1 MAQGDLAIPK
11 RSVRVPEF
19 PRGVSCM
26 IGSAIY
32 GGGATDTDVR
42 GVARAAFVAEKGSL
56 GRSRVSRGRPLLRG
70 VYCAPMP
77 TLSTSQEPLAFR
89 LRPTTLED
97 FAGQRH
103 ILGEGTALLK
113 AIQTDQLRSLILSG
127 PPGTGKTT
135 LAHVIAHRTKARFVQ
150 INAVLSG
157 VKELKQVCAE
167 AEERR
172 RGMLGEK
179 TVLFIDEIH
188 RFNKAQQDALL
199 PYVESGT
206 VVLIGATTE
215 NPYFEVNSAVVSRS
229 HVALLQPLGVPDLVG
244 ILKRAIADPKGYGG
258 KVTVSDDALER
269 IATIANGDAR
279 IALNALE
286 LAILSTGEKVSLE
299 DAQKLFQRNVRRYDQ
314 RGEDHY
320 NVVSAFIKT
329 LRGSDPDAA
338 LLWMF
343 AMLDGGEEP
352 RFIWRRML
360 IFASEDVGNADPRA
374 LQLVVSAWQAFEM
387 VGLPEGEYFLSH
399 ACVYLA
405 QAPKSNAVTVAM
417 GKAKHAVAQAPQL
430 EVPNHLRNAP
440 VKGMKEQGYGDG
452 YEYPHNHPGA
462 VVEANYFPVGM
473 KPAEF
478 YEPTDRGFEAEISER
493 MARVMAVVRGNPD
506 V

>member
-1 MAQGDLAIPK
+1 
-11 RSVRVPEF
+11 
-19 PRGVSCM
+19 
-26 IGSAIY
+26 
-32 GGGATDTDVR
+32 
-42 GVARAAFVAEKGSL
+42 
-56 GRSRVSRGRPLLRG
+56 
-70 VYCAPMP
+70 MP

-89 LRPTTLED
+89 LRPTTLEQ

-103 ILGEGTALLK
+103 ILGEGAAIRTA
-113 AIQTDQLRSLILSG
+113 IERDELRSLILSG

-135 LAHVIAHRTKARFVQ
+135 LAHIIAHRTKAKFVQ

-157 VKELKQVCAE
+157 VKELKQVCQE

-172 RGMLGEK
+172 QGMLGEK

-199 PYVESGT
+199 PYVENGT
-206 VVLIGATTE
+206 VILIGATTE
-215 NPYFEVNSAVVSRS
+215 NPYFEVNSALVSRS
-229 HVALLQPLGVPDLVG
+229 HVALLQPLSVYDLVG
-244 ILKRAIADPKGYGG
+244 ILKRAVAEPKGYGG
-258 KVTVSDDALER
+258 KVTISDEALER

-286 LAILSTGEKVSLE
+286 LAILSTGANVSLE
-299 DAQKLFQRNVRRYDQ
+299 DAQKLFQRTARRYDQ

-320 NVVSAFIKT
+320 NVISAFIKT

-343 AMLDGGEEP
+343 AMIDGGEEA
-352 RFIWRRML
+352 RFLFRRML

-374 LQLVVSAWQAFEM
+374 LQVVVSAWQAFEM
-387 VGLPEGEYFLSH
+387 VGYPEGEYFLAH

-405 QAPKSNAVTVAM
+405 QAPKSNAVNMAM
-417 GKAKHAVAQAPQL
+417 HAAKRAVAQAPQL

-462 VVEANYFPVGM
+462 VVEANYFPKGM
-473 KPAEF
+473 KPMNF
-478 YEPTDRGFEAEISER
+478 YKPSDRGFESEISER
-493 MARVMAVVRGNPD
+493 MARIRAITRHNLND
-506 V
+506 